1 MGIDEILD
9 DATQIKE
16 FLCAGHAPKMPLG
29 LHLISDILVVPLDV
43 IVVVLHPVLSA
54 CDGHAEDKRAHPAKK
69 IAPRRAIVHES
80 VTHERHELPLGL
92 WLRFLLLVP
101 LDDLR
106 VASHLDLPEEYLALF
121 KCPFLD
127 EVMGH
132 YIFRLAVHGVE
143 VVALLLPH
151 MDDLLI
157 HVDSALDNGTNLERQ
172 RILKKSSTFSSI
184 G

>member
-29 LHLISDILVVPLDV
+29 LHLISYILVVPLDV
-43 IVVVLHPVLSA
+43 IIVVLQPVLSA
-54 CDGHAEDKRAHPAKK
+54 CDGHAENERAYPAKK

-80 VTHERHELPLGL
+80 ITHERHELPLVL

-101 LDDLR
+101 LNNLG
-106 VASHLDLPEEYLALF
+106 VAGHLDLLKEFLALSH
-121 KCPFLD
+121 CPFLD

-157 HVDSALDNGTNLERQ
+157 HVDSALDNGTNFERQ
-172 RILKKSSTFSSI
+172 RILKNSSTFSSI